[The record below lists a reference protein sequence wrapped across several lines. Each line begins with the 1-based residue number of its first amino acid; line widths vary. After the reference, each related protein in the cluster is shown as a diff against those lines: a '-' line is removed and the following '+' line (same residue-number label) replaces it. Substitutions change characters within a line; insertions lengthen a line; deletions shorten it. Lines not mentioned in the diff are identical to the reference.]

1 MGKAPI
7 PSHGLDLLEWPP
19 LPGTTDSNQRVPD
32 EVTESDRNTS
42 PLPNFDFSRLC
53 KEWKQAI
60 DIRGPTVIWLA
71 DCNRQCDGCDILVQ
85 VINQATTSTS
95 EIPTISVSLKSHLGA
110 SFLKVYGLNPM
121 IAMSAA
127 TG

>member
-1 MGKAPI
+1 MDKASI

-32 EVTESDRNTS
+32 DVTGSDRNTP
-42 PLPNFDFSRLC
+42 PLSNFDFSRLC
-53 KEWKQAI
+53 EQWKQAI
-60 DIRGPTVIWLA
+60 DIRGPNLIWPA
-71 DCNRQCDGCDILVQ
+71 GCDRQCDGCDILVQ

-95 EIPTISVSLKSHLGA
+95 KMPTISVSLKSYLGA